1 MWEVKNKKNIKDT
14 YNWKSALKYIKQL
27 NKINYAGF
35 NDWRIPTIKE
45 LKTLLTKENINGW
58 YIKKPLSKNTD
69 WRYWTTSLF
78 INFYAYNWNINFYC
92 GGIHYYYENDNRF
105 IRCVR

>member
-1 MWEVKNKKNIKDT
+1 
-14 YNWKSALKYIKQL
+14 
-27 NKINYAGF
+27 
-35 NDWRIPTIKE
+35 

-92 GGIHYYYENDNRF
+92 GGIMKMTIDLSVVFVNNLEKEKNDYF
-105 IRCVR
+105 TYK